1 MVDEHDCGRTD
12 PCAKYIDGWE
22 EIDSHKDIS
31 YKDHF
36 VQRRPLRTKTQ
47 DSLRTKTISYIG
59 DHFVQKQEFCVQV
72 FRFCV
77 RFFKIKICI

>member
-1 MVDEHDCGRTD
+1 MVSEHDCGRTD

-36 VQRRPLRTKTQ
+36 VQRRPLRTKTRIHFVQ
-47 DSLRTKTISYIG
+47 RPFRTKETISYKNKN
-59 DHFVQKQEFCVQV
+59 FV
-72 FRFCV
+72 
-77 RFFKIKICI
+77 FKFLDFV